1 MTAGPPLAVPPSPC
15 LLPPEG
21 IESKAAPIPPYEYD
35 PVLKKQQGAAIIA
48 DPATDGLACPL
59 ASRVQFRN
67 AEPRT
72 AAAANSGSMGVLRP
86 IVACHS
92 RNGKAGGK
100 NRRNG
105 VPAHQ

>member
-1 MTAGPPLAVPPSPC
+1 MTAGRWPSLSPSPC

-67 AEPRT
+67 AEPST
-72 AAAANSGSMGVLRP
+72 AAANSGSMGVLRP
-86 IVACHS
+86 IVACHF
-92 RNGKAGGK
+92 RTGKAGGK
-100 NRRNG
+100 I
-105 VPAHQ
+105 